1 MAVNRVELN
10 IVKSI
15 KKIFKGAITAR
26 QDSSMKMMTE
36 TGGSSIISVVK
47 STIFSVDYVEEQ
59 YYNIDIENEMF
70 SFEECE

>member
-15 KKIFKGAITAR
+15 KKMFKGAVTAR

-36 TGGSSIISVVK
+36 TGGSSMISVVK
-47 STIFSVDYVEEQ
+47 STIFSVLVL
-59 YYNIDIENEMF
+59 IT
-70 SFEECE
+70 

>member
-26 QDSSMKMMTE
+26 QDSSMKMVTE

>member
-26 QDSSMKMMTE
+26 QDSSMKMVTE

-70 SFEECE
+70 SFKECE